1 MKYIRFFSGIEAVN
15 HASGHKFNTHI
26 YMRQTTHTFLLFHEY
41 KIHIH
46 GAIINGNTTIWSG
59 MRIPRESFITYIY
72 GFTVTKKNGE
82 FCGCFVSQQC
92 VLRNIFV
99 RLIFLFIIIFDTQ
112 F

>member
-1 MKYIRFFSGIEAVN
+1 MEQLSMVTLRYGLEC
-15 HASGHKFNTHI
+15 
-26 YMRQTTHTFLLFHEY
+26 EY
-41 KIHIH
+41 QE
-46 GAIINGNTTIWSG
+46 NPS
-59 MRIPRESFITYIY
+59 SLTYIY

-82 FCGCFVSQQC
+82 FCGCFVSQQAS